1 MLNISLIVL
10 FKFLL
15 GIVVGLYLAETYD
28 YSFTDLLDYFER
40 ILGSLNSS

>member
-28 YSFTDLLDYFER
+28 YSFTDFINQIEKVFAHE
-40 ILGSLNSS
+40 